1 MGKDCIV
8 CHFALLHA
16 RDLLLEM
23 RNGLSQTLSH
33 AKFEVPTFFP
43 SRETELDRIRRI
55 CIEKGCM
62 GCNFSFLHARDLLLE
77 MYIVETRR
85 CDSSR

>member
-8 CHFALLHA
+8 CHFAFLHA

-33 AKFEVPTFFP
+33 AKFEVPTFFT

-55 CIEKGCM
+55 CMEKGSM
-62 GCNFSFLHARDLLLE
+62 GCHFSFLHARDLLLE